1 LQIDVQGDPV
11 SHKPGRPIIYT
22 KSTNPANKK
31 NQQRSKHSAA
41 HPSSL
46 QQEQRGG
53 VVFTYQPP
61 CTPLFCCIF
70 SLAAARAACSCSN
83 LNAALASNCLHS

>member
-31 NQQRSKHSAA
+31 ISSAA
-41 HPSSL
+41 NTAQRTPARCSKNSVEGWYLHTNPPAPRCFAAFSRLL
-46 QQEQRGG
+46 QHVQH
-53 VVFTYQPP
+53 VV
-61 CTPLFCCIF
+61 
-70 SLAAARAACSCSN
+70 AAT
-83 LNAALASNCLHS
+83 